1 MAEWHKQDG
10 GARDRDVR
18 GYPQR
23 NGAPHRPRK
32 TLLPLQRNGAP
43 HRPQTAPRQL
53 RQVRLPLGVGGAR
66 YSRQRGAG
74 LAEALL
80 ATALLAITA
89 LGLLEYRQRLAVF
102 QRHLQDVTLALS
114 LSHQSL
120 ELMRQPAATGALA
133 RPPGW
138 RVILIERPC
147 AEGCRRVTATV
158 IMNTGERISLSEWIC
173 QGSVDTTRT

>member
-1 MAEWHKQDG
+1 MTEWHRQDG
-10 GARDRDVR
+10 GVRDRDAML
-18 GYPQR
+18 YPQR
-23 NGAPHRPRK
+23 NRAPD
-32 TLLPLQRNGAP
+32 
-43 HRPQTAPRQL
+43 RPQTAPRQL
-53 RQVRLPLGVGGAR
+53 QQDRVPLRGRRAR
-66 YSRQRGAG
+66 YSRQRGAC

-102 QRHLQDVTLALS
+102 QRRLQDVTLALS

-120 ELMRQPAATGALA
+120 ELMRQPAASGALA

-147 AEGCRRVTATV
+147 AEGRRRATATV
-158 IMNTGERISLSEWIC
+158 IMNTGECISLSQWVC
-173 QGSVDTTRT
+173 QDPDGTTRT